1 MVEGF
6 GREKLVKMVRSKA
19 WTGLYIVIVEVGR
32 AYEHASGSFEWLPS
46 VILPWIEVVVTTVF
60 FLFPF
65 AQ

>member
-32 AYEHASGSFEWLPS
+32 VYEHASGESK
-46 VILPWIEVVVTTVF
+46 
-60 FLFPF
+60 
-65 AQ
+65 